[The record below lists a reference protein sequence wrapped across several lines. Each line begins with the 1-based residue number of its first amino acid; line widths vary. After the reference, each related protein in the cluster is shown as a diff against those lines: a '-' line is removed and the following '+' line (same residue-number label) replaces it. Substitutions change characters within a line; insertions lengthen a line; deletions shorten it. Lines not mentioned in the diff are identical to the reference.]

1 MKTILLAAG
10 FGTRLYPITKTIPKA
25 LVEVKGKPLLEIWL
39 ENLAK
44 SNLNEILIN
53 THYLHEKVRNFIN
66 KSQYKNNIIL
76 KYEEI
81 LLGTAGTLRAN
92 IDFINEDDVLLIHAD
107 NYCTC
112 DLLSFVNAHN
122 SFSENCTMTMMS
134 FRTTNPQSCG
144 IIKVNKKNIITNFY
158 EKSLNPH
165 GNLANGAVYILKNE
179 LVKEIVKNKYNDFS
193 IEVIPTQLG
202 KILNYENKDV
212 HIDIGTPEM
221 YKLAQEI

>member
-25 LVEVKGKPLLEIWL
+25 LVEIKGKPLLEIWL

-44 SNLNEILIN
+44 SNLNQILIN
-53 THYLHEKVRNFIN
+53 THYMHDKVREFVY
-66 KSQYKNNIIL
+66 KSQYKNKITL
-76 KYEEI
+76 TFEEV

-92 IDFINEDDVLLIHAD
+92 IDFIKDDDVLLIHAD

-112 DLLSFVNAHN
+112 DLLSFINAHN
-122 SFSENCTMTMMS
+122 YFSENCTMTMMS
-134 FRTTNPQSCG
+134 FRTKNPQSCG
-144 IIKVNKKNIITNFY
+144 IIEVNDKNIITKFH
-158 EKSLNPH
+158 EKIANPP
-165 GNLANGAVYILKNE
+165 GNLANGAVYIIKNK

-202 KILNYENKDV
+202 KILNYENKDI